1 MSGWGSVLWWLWGG
15 DPVPPRRQRA
25 DFSRHDSQ
33 GNLHREDGKPAR
45 RKTLKDGS
53 VRLEWWFHGMRHRA
67 NGMPATV
74 TRSAAGDAALEYYTW
89 GRRAGVMQKE
99 KKKYLDKM

>member
-1 MSGWGSVLWWLWGG
+1 
-15 DPVPPRRQRA
+15 
-25 DFSRHDSQ
+25 
-33 GNLHREDGKPAR
+33 
-45 RKTLKDGS
+45 
-53 VRLEWWFHGMRHRA
+53 MRHRA